1 MTIRIHVGA
10 AHLLLA
16 RLDLEPKSFPK
27 RVQRSVRKTRQE
39 YRRLAP

>member
-1 MTIRIHVGA
+1 MLAYVGA
-10 AHLLLA
+10 AHLRLA